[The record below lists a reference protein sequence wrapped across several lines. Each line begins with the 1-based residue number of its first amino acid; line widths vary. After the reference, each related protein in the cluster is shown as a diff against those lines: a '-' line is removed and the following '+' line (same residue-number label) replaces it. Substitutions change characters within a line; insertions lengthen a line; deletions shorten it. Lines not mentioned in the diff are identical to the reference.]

1 MNISEEIVSFV
12 FYVSFSGVFLNEIFL
27 ACYFGNEII
36 LKNQNLSI
44 AIYSSGWMHMPRS
57 YRNMIVMLIEML
69 NTPVVIKTGKLFTLT
84 LTSFL
89 TVNF

>member
-12 FYVSFSGVFLNEIFL
+12 FYISFSGVFLNEIFL

-36 LKNQNLSI
+36 LKNHNLSI
-44 AIYSSGWMHMPRS
+44 AIYSSDWINKSTG
-57 YRNMIVMLIEML
+57 YRKMIIMLIEIL
-69 NTPVVIKTGKLFTLT
+69 NTPIVIKTGKLFTLT

-89 TVNF
+89 TVN